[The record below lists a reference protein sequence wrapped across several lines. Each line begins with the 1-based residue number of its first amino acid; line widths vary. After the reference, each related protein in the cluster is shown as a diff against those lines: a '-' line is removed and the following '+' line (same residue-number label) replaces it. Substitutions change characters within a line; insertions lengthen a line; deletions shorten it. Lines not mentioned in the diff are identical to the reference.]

1 MAGPILYEAAEGVA
15 TISFN
20 RPERN
25 NAMNQAM
32 REAYFDALDQAAADQ
47 DVQAIVV
54 TGVGKSF
61 CVGADMEE
69 LSTIGPDQPIELF
82 PENRPQTYARTIP
95 KPVIAA
101 INGAA
106 AGLGLVHAIA
116 CDLRFAAAE
125 IKMTTAFARR
135 GLIAEYG
142 ISWMLPRLIGPA
154 RAFDLLVSGR
164 VIRSEEAAELGL
176 VNQVVA
182 RETLL
187 EAALAYAKDVA
198 QNCSPMSM
206 SIIKRQLHEDM
217 EQSLETSYE
226 RARRELQA
234 SLRRADV
241 VEGVQSYLEKRAPKF
256 PPLAS

>member
-1 MAGPILYEAAEGVA
+1 MAGPVLYETAEGVA

-47 DVQAIVV
+47 DVRAIVV

-164 VIRSEEAAELGL
+164 VIGSEEAAELGL

-206 SIIKRQLHEDM
+206 SIIKRQLYEDM
-217 EQSLETSYE
+217 EQPLELSYE
-226 RARRELQA
+226 RARQELQA

-241 VEGVQSYLEKRAPKF
+241 VEGVRSYLEKRAPKF